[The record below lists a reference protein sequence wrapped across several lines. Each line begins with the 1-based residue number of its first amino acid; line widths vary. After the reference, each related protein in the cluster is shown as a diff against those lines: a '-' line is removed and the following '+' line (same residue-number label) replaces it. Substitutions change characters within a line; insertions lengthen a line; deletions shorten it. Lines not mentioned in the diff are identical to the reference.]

1 MEGEKI
7 EIKQA
12 KGRPMLTWVGKRPLR
27 YVTAFP
33 AQHIESFDLGGD
45 AEKQSGE
52 AWNDWPSA
60 YPKGG
65 LLFHG
70 DNKEVLAHLL
80 ANGFRGKVHL
90 IYIDPPFNTG
100 VDYIRKVTPRGM
112 KIEKMEGETY
122 SFTEQIQYSNN
133 WHIDAY
139 LQFLYERLQLA
150 REMLTEDGMIFIR
163 MDVHFGYYLKMI
175 ADEVFG
181 QDNFQNEIVVNRIKK
196 NVTEK
201 GRRTIPN
208 AVDYL
213 YIYFKSLQAEY
224 KNVLRQL
231 PKAKPGYWHAM
242 DSAGIPGPRQVI
254 IEGKTYLPTPGR
266 HFSFTQDQE
275 IS

>member
-1 MEGEKI
+1 MPEGAKV
-7 EIKQA
+7 EIKTV

-27 YVTAFP
+27 HVVAFP
-33 AQHIESFDLGGD
+33 SQHVETFDPHGD
-45 AEKQSGE
+45 AAARRGE
-52 AWNDWPSA
+52 IWNDWPGE

-80 ANGFRGKVHL
+80 ANGFRGKVKL

-100 VDYIRKVTPRGM
+100 VDYVRKVTPRGV
-112 KIEKMEGETY
+112 KMEKLEAEGY
-122 SFTEQIQYSNN
+122 SFTEQVQYSNN

-150 REMLTEDGMIFIR
+150 REVLTADGIIFIR
-163 MDVHFGYYLKMI
+163 MDVHFGYYLRVL

-181 QDNFQNEIVVNRIKK
+181 RGLLQNEIVVNRIKK

-213 YIYFKSLQAEY
+213 YVYFRSLEAE
-224 KNVLRQL
+224 
-231 PKAKPGYWHAM
+231 
-242 DSAGIPGPRQVI
+242 
-254 IEGKTYLPTPGR
+254 
-266 HFSFTQDQE
+266 
-275 IS
+275 